1 MANPFKALFGGRQE
15 TGVLGIDIGSSAV
28 KIVELRRKSG
38 RAVLGTYG
46 ALALGHYGN
55 VSIGQVTKLSNE
67 KIAEAL
73 RDVLREANAS
83 TKTCGFAIPLSAS
96 LLSLIE
102 MPVLDQKQLPDMVPI
117 EARKYIPVPM
127 SEVTLDWWVIPKTG
141 REAISSPDDLT
152 DLGGGQMSKIQ
163 KAKMLDILL
172 VVIQNEALNNY
183 QEIVRLSGLDAS
195 FFEIEAFS
203 TIRAALGRE
212 TTPVMIF
219 DMGAGATKLYIVEQ
233 GIVRTSHTI
242 SRGSQDITMAL
253 SQALG
258 VSVAEAEKLKRDKGL
273 IPDMGVDLAEPT
285 SIILSYIFAE
295 ANRVLVGYQRKSGK
309 VVRRVILTGGG
320 SVLKGI
326 LPFAKKNLESEVE
339 LADPFA
345 KVDAPAFLQ
354 GVLKDAGPQFTVA
367 LGIALRQL
375 QELS

>member
-1 MANPFKALFGGRQE
+1 MAFFSKIFGGVMGGAAVSVV
-15 TGVLGIDIGSSAV
+15 GVDIGSSAV
-28 KIVELRRKSG
+28 KIIELRKKGG

-46 ALALGHYGN
+46 ALALGPYGEQA
-55 VSIGQVTKLSNE
+55 VGQVVKLPNE

-83 TKTCGFAIPLSAS
+83 SKVCGFAIPLSAS

-102 MPVLDQKQLPDMVPI
+102 MPVLDQKQLPQMVPI

-127 SEVTLDWWVIPKTG
+127 SDVTLDWWVIPKTE
-141 REAISSPDDLT
+141 REATYSPDDPA
-152 DLGGGQMSKIQ
+152 GKIQ
-163 KAKMLDILL
+163 KAKLIDILL
-172 VVIQNEALNNY
+172 VVIQNDALNNY
-183 QEIVRLSGLDAS
+183 REIVRLTGLDAS

-203 TIRAALGRE
+203 TIRATMNRE

-219 DMGAGATKLYIVEQ
+219 DMGAGATKLYIVEM

-242 SRGSQDITMAL
+242 NRGSQDITTAL
-253 SQALG
+253 AQSLG
-258 VSVAEAEKLKRDKGL
+258 ITVAEAEKLKRDKGL
-273 IPDMGVDLAEPT
+273 TAEGNT
-285 SIILSYIFAE
+285 NVAEAAAIILSYIFAE

-326 LPFAKKNLESEVE
+326 LQFAKQNLESEVE

-345 KVDAPAFLQ
+345 KVDGPAFLQ

-367 LGIALRQL
+367 LGVALRRL
-375 QELS
+375 QELG